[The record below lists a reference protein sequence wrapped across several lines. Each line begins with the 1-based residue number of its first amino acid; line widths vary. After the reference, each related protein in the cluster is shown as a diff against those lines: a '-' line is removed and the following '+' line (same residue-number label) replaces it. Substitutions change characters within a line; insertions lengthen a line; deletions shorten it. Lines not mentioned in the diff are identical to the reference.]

1 MRKPEDRGME
11 ARITALENDL
21 ATVKTDVAV
30 IRSNYATKADLS
42 AVVADVAVIR
52 SNYVTKADL
61 SAVVADVAVIR
72 ANYVTREEFHKEL
85 HALTWKMYG
94 FGTLLTGVVY
104 YIARYVH

>member
-1 MRKPEDRGME
+1 ME
-11 ARITALENDL
+11 ARITALAHDL

-30 IRSNYATKADLS
+30 IRSNYVTRADFS

-52 SNYVTKADL
+52 SNYATKADL
-61 SAVVADVAVIR
+61 STVVADVAIIR
-72 ANYVTREEFHKEL
+72 SNYVTREEFHKEL

-94 FGTLLTGVVY
+94 FGTLLTAAVY